1 MSKFK
6 NQLVVRLV
14 SSDPER
20 WRLYSPLIYLSDLLG
35 PIIVP
40 VGFETDFASVPRIPV
55 LFFLAGGFA
64 KAPSVIHDFLYSE
77 RNNFTREQ
85 ADAVFL
91 EAMEVDG
98 VSAWRR
104 NGMYQAARLFGA
116 SHFVTG
122 KIRE

>member
-20 WRLYSPLIYLSDLLG
+20 WRLYSPLIYSSDLLG

-77 RNNFTREQ
+77 RNNFTRAQ

-104 NGMYQAARLFGA
+104 NGMYKAARLFGA

>member
-6 NQLVVRLV
+6 TSLIVRLV
-14 SSDPER
+14 SSDPEK
-20 WRLYSPLIYLSDLLG
+20 WQLALPLVYLSDLLG
-35 PIIVP
+35 LIVVP
-40 VGFETDFASVPRIPV
+40 VGFETDFASVPRLPV

-64 KAPSVIHDFLYSE
+64 KAPSVVHDFLYSE
-77 RNNFTREQ
+77 HNNFTREQ

-104 NGMYQAARLFGA
+104 NGMYQAVRLFGA
-116 SHFVTG
+116 SHFVTDEN
-122 KIRE
+122 RE